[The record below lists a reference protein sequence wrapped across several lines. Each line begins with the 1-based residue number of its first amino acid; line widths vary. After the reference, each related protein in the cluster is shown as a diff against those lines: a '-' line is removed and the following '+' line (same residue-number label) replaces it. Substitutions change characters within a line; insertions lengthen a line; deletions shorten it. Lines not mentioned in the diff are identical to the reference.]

1 MPLSVGARD
10 LDNFYLTQPKSKN
23 DIQETIDRLERQRE
37 DFEKQR
43 AENTGAMLD
52 NRIKNIDDRIN
63 NLRERLVKLEANKQ
77 DGECE
82 TCANRRY
89 QDGSDDPG
97 VSFKNASK
105 ISGNVEAAVRGHE
118 QEHVSRNQA
127 QAEREGREIV
137 YQSVVIK
144 HAICP
149 ECGTTYVS
157 GGETT
162 TVTRAKT
169 DNDNVAPVENA
180 ADGKLSESEYGVVL
194 NGESDKDASQK
205 VELFGGN
212 NDGQDDNQDD
222 KAYQMFK
229 QDERFSVGLYDRAN
243 TLGQLLNIVA

>member
-1 MPLSVGARD
+1 MPLSVARD
-10 LDNFYLTQPKSKN
+10 MDNFYLTKPKTKN
-23 DIQETIDRLERQRE
+23 DIQETIDRLERQRD

-43 AENTGAMLD
+43 AEDTGAMLD

-77 DGECE
+77 SGECE
-82 TCANRRY
+82 TCENRRY

-118 QEHVSRNQA
+118 QEHVSRNR
-127 QAEREGREIV
+127 AEADREGREIV

-162 TVTRAKT
+162 TVTRTKT
-169 DNDNVAPVENA
+169 GSDNVLPVENK
-180 ADGKLSESEYGVVL
+180 ADENGKLSELDPKLDNEYSVF
-194 NGESDKDASQK
+194 NNSDKDKAER
-205 VELFGGN
+205 VELPG
-212 NDGQDDNQDD
+212 DPKKPDNEQIVRE
-222 KAYQMFK
+222 
-229 QDERFSVGLYDRAN
+229 DERFSVGLYDRAN
-243 TLGQLLNIVA
+243 ALGQILNIVA

>member
-1 MPLSVGARD
+1 MPFSVGAKD

-37 DFEKQR
+37 GFEKQR

-77 DGECE
+77 SGECE

-118 QEHVSRNQA
+118 QEHVSRNR
-127 QAEREGREIV
+127 AEADREGREIV

-169 DNDNVAPVENA
+169 ESDNVLPVENK
-180 ADGKLSESEYGVVL
+180 ADENGKPSELDPVLDNKYSVL
-194 NGESDKDASQK
+194 NNSDKDKAER
-205 VELFGGN
+205 VELPG
-212 NDGQDDNQDD
+212 DPEKPDYEQITRE
-222 KAYQMFK
+222 
-229 QDERFSVGLYDRAN
+229 DERFSVGLYDKAN
-243 TLGQLLNIVA
+243 ALGQILNIVA

>member
-1 MPLSVGARD
+1 MPLSVGARGS
-10 LDNFYLTQPKSKN
+10 DNLYLTEPKSKN

-43 AENTGAMLD
+43 AENTSAMLD
-52 NRIKNIDDRIN
+52 NRIKNIDDRLN
-63 NLRERLVKLEANKQ
+63 NLKDRLVKLEANKQ
-77 DGECE
+77 NGECE

-127 QAEREGREIV
+127 EAEREGREIV

-149 ECGTTYVS
+149 ECGTTYVA

-169 DNDNVAPVENA
+169 DSDNVLSVKDA
-180 ADGKLSESEYGVVL
+180 ADENGSLLEKEYGVL
-194 NGESDKDASQK
+194 NKRDEDNAERIKLPGDSDTSDHEQ
-205 VELFGGN
+205 VVRE
-212 NDGQDDNQDD
+212 
-222 KAYQMFK
+222 
-229 QDERFSVGLYDRAN
+229 DERFSVGLYDRAGMM
-243 TLGQLLNIVA
+243 GQLLNIVA